1 MTYISSNH
9 GLSARELSD
18 FKFHCDLKR
27 YPALV
32 NGYSPLME
40 SAYIPTCATDGYC
53 WTIDLVNNRKFD
65 PDFLKSYTYM
75 YQFRFQPT
83 TEAKR
88 QWPNCDLNYEACTGC
103 NRPIKI
109 RDSVRLNFL
118 LGHKEP
124 KKKVKPIDLDGIDDF
139 W

>member
-1 MTYISSNH
+1 MNYISPNH
-9 GLSARELSD
+9 GLSSKELED

-27 YPALV
+27 YPLLV
-32 NGYSPLME
+32 NGYSPLLE
-40 SAYIPTCATDGYC
+40 LSYIPTCATEGYC
-53 WTIDLVNNRKFD
+53 WTIDLVNNQNFS

-75 YQFRFQPT
+75 YQFRFYPT
-83 TEAKR
+83 IESKR
-88 QWPNCDLNYEACTGC
+88 QWPNADMSYEACTGC

-109 RDSVRLNFL
+109 RDSVRLNYL

-124 KKKVKPIDLDGIDDF
+124 KKKIKPIDLDGIDDF